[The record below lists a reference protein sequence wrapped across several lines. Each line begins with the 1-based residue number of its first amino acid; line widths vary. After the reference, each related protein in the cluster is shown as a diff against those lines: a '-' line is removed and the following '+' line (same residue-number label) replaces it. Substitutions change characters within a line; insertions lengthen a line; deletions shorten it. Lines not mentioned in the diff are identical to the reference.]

1 MHELLLFASV
11 PAHQHHELL
20 QQLTGLTAMQPRH
33 RLERRLIFKA
43 TRKPGLV
50 NARGGSREVQG
61 ADLVRLN
68 KMLNGQMFYTQ
79 VVGPVSE
86 VDFNLKPTSSG
97 GSDAPMA
104 GTDEAAESS
113 YDYDSQPWKLEFRDI
128 PEAGTRS
135 TITARLAASAALPKG
150 DIVTPMN
157 AWGYRSVPPPS
168 HCLQSYVPFSSGMWF
183 IDICYSFV
191 TEYVVEGDTFIHND
205 IVIFLHRV
213 LQYPIQGQEPHEPRR
228 QLPSFGELLP
238 LERTGSYV
246 LQAAITVQ
254 DGSNQELMRTASQ
267 HLFGLREQ
275 LKSAV
280 RLEQADR
287 LSLDTR
293 AK

>member
-11 PAHQHHELL
+11 PSYQHHELL

-33 RLERRLIFKA
+33 SLERRLIFKA
-43 TRKPGLV
+43 TRKPGL
-50 NARGGSREVQG
+50 AHTRGGASQG
-61 ADLVRLN
+61 ADIIRLN

-79 VVGPVSE
+79 VVGPLSE
-86 VDFNLKPTSSG
+86 ANFDGKPSS
-97 GSDAPMA
+97 SESQDASMF
-104 GTDEAAESS
+104 GTDEATGSS

-128 PEAGTRS
+128 PEAGIRS

-150 DIVTPMN
+150 DVVPSMN
-157 AWGYRSVPPPS
+157 AWG
-168 HCLQSYVPFSSGMWF
+168 
-183 IDICYSFV
+183 YSFV
-191 TEYVVEGDTFIHND
+191 TEYVVEGDVFIHND

-213 LQYPIQGQEPHEPRR
+213 LQYPVHPGQEPHEPRR
-228 QLPSFGELLP
+228 QLPSFRDLSP
-238 LERTGSYV
+238 LERTGSYI

-280 RLEQADR
+280 RLEHADR

>member
-20 QQLTGLTAMQPRH
+20 QQLAGLTAMQPRH
-33 RLERRLIFKA
+33 CLERRLIFKA
-43 TRKPGLV
+43 TRKPGLA
-50 NARGGSREVQG
+50 NARGGTSHG
-61 ADLVRLN
+61 ADVARLN

-79 VVGPVSE
+79 VVGPLSE
-86 VDFNLKPTSSG
+86 TDFDGKPSPSENQDASMSG
-97 GSDAPMA
+97 AN
-104 GTDEAAESS
+104 EAAGSS
-113 YDYDSQPWKLEFRDI
+113 YDYDNQPWKLEFRDT
-128 PEAGTRS
+128 PEAGFRS
-135 TITARLAASAALPKG
+135 TITARLAASAALPNG
-150 DIVTPMN
+150 DVVPSMD
-157 AWGYRSVPPPS
+157 AWGYS
-168 HCLQSYVPFSSGMWF
+168 F
-183 IDICYSFV
+183 I
-191 TEYVVEGDTFIHND
+191 TEYVVEGDMFIYND

-213 LQYPIQGQEPHEPRR
+213 LQYPVNGQEPHEPRR
-228 QLPSFGELLP
+228 QLPSFRDLSP
-238 LERTGSYV
+238 LERTGSYI

-280 RLEQADR
+280 RLGHADR

>member
-11 PAHQHHELL
+11 PSHQHHELL
-20 QQLTGLTAMQPRH
+20 QQLAGLTAMQPHH

-43 TRKPGLV
+43 YRKPGLI
-50 NARGGSREVQG
+50 NTRGGTSQG

-68 KMLNGQMFYTQ
+68 KMLNGGMYYTQ
-79 VVGPVSE
+79 VTGPLSE
-86 VDFNLKPTSSG
+86 ADFNSKPTSFG
-97 GSDAPMA
+97 DPDASMS
-104 GTDEAAESS
+104 GTDEAVGSS
-113 YDYDSQPWKLEFRDI
+113 YDYDGQPWKLEFRDI

-135 TITARLAASAALPKG
+135 TITARLMASATLPKG
-150 DIVTPMN
+150 DIITPMS
-157 AWGYRSVPPPS
+157 AWGY
-168 HCLQSYVPFSSGMWF
+168 SY
-183 IDICYSFV
+183 V
-191 TEYVVEGDTFIHND
+191 TEYVVEGDVFIHND

-213 LQYPIQGQEPHEPRR
+213 LQYQAQGQKPHEPRQ
-228 QLPSFGELLP
+228 QLPSFRDLSP
-238 LERTGSYV
+238 LETTGSYI

-280 RLEQADR
+280 RLEHADR

>member
-20 QQLTGLTAMQPRH
+20 QQLAGLTAMQPRH
-33 RLERRLIFKA
+33 RLERRLVFKA
-43 TRKPGLV
+43 YRKPGLV
-50 NARGGSREVQG
+50 TTRVGASQDVQG
-61 ADLVRLN
+61 ADLQRLN
-68 KMLNGQMFYTQ
+68 KMLNGGMYYTQ
-79 VVGPVSE
+79 VVGPVTKA
-86 VDFNLKPTSSG
+86 DFGATSLSAM
-97 GSDAPMA
+97 SASHDADVSMS
-104 GTDEAAESS
+104 GTDQSS
-113 YDYDSQPWKLEFRDI
+113 YCYENQPWKLEFRDI

-135 TITARLAASAALPKG
+135 AVTTRLMASASLPKG
-150 DIVTPMN
+150 DIAVPMN
-157 AWGYRSVPPPS
+157 AWGY
-168 HCLQSYVPFSSGMWF
+168 
-183 IDICYSFV
+183 SFV
-191 TEYVVEGDTFIHND
+191 TEYMVEGDVFVQND

-213 LQYPIQGQEPHEPRR
+213 LLYPQAESQDLHGPRR
-228 QLPSFGELLP
+228 QLPAYHELTP

-254 DGSNQELMRTASQ
+254 DGSNQEMMKTASQ